1 MASPR
6 KPTRKRNLVEVV
18 KQELVSSSGIAI
30 AKAPSD
36 FSQFRHVRPL
46 KPEGVKL
53 EMAPAT
59 LRRPK
64 EEEEEEEKGPELSQ
78 VTTVTTL
85 TAVEV
90 RIVC

>member
-18 KQELVSSSGIAI
+18 KQERVSSSGIAI
-30 AKAPSD
+30 AKAPPD
-36 FSQFRHVRPL
+36 FSQFRHVGAV

-59 LRRPK
+59 LRRRK
-64 EEEEEEEKGPELSQ
+64 EEEEEEEGPEFSQ
-78 VTTVTTL
+78 VTSGTTL
-85 TAVEV
+85 TAAEV
-90 RIVC
+90 RIVG

>member
-36 FSQFRHVRPL
+36 FSQFRHVGAV
-46 KPEGVKL
+46 KPKGVKL

-59 LRRPK
+59 LRGPK
-64 EEEEEEEKGPELSQ
+64 EEKEGPEFSQ

>member
-18 KQELVSSSGIAI
+18 KQELVSSSRITI
-30 AKAPSD
+30 AKAPPD
-36 FSQFRHVRPL
+36 FSQFRHVGAV

>member
-18 KQELVSSSGIAI
+18 KQERVSSSGIAI
-30 AKAPSD
+30 AKAPPD
-36 FSQFRHVRPL
+36 FFQFRHVGAV

-59 LRRPK
+59 LRRRK
-64 EEEEEEEKGPELSQ
+64 EEEEEEEGPEFSQ
-78 VTTVTTL
+78 VTSGTTL
-85 TAVEV
+85 TAAEV
-90 RIVC
+90 RIVG

>member
-1 MASPR
+1 MMASPR
-6 KPTRKRNLVEVV
+6 KPTRKRSLVEVL

-36 FSQFRHVRPL
+36 FSQFRHVGAV
-46 KPEGVKL
+46 KPVGVKK

-64 EEEEEEEKGPELSQ
+64 AEEEEKGPELSQ

>member
-1 MASPR
+1 
-6 KPTRKRNLVEVV
+6 
-18 KQELVSSSGIAI
+18 
-30 AKAPSD
+30 
-36 FSQFRHVRPL
+36 L

-90 RIVC
+90 RIVCWVQIKMPAEEMWEIFS